1 MNLVSLATK
10 WGKLH
15 NSKEKYTEP
24 IGMIFQGNVI
34 ADAINS

>member
-1 MNLVSLATK
+1 MNLVSRRQS
-10 WGKLH
+10 GGSC

-24 IGMIFQGNVI
+24 IGTIFQDNVI